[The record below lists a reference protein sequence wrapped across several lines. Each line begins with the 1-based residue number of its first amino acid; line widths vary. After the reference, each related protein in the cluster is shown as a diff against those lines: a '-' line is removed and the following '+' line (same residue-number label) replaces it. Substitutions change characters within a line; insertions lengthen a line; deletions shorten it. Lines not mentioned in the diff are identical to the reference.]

1 VPAAALGALLGLAVL
16 GALSPAAA
24 QSAPPRAA
32 ADTSGGTTGGTT
44 SAGTSGS
51 SVGTT
56 SGTVSGGTSVGTSTG
71 SVEGT
76 SAGIVGG
83 TGDPTDPTAPT
94 NLGLASAT
102 PTAVTLT
109 WDPSTDDVGVTGYEV
124 LFLTGDGFV
133 ELGEFPTNTATLT
146 GLRPHSGYDFT
157 VYAIDT
163 DGNHS
168 PTAPHVYVHT
178 ADVPATDCSV
188 GYHLVSRWPLGTGQ
202 GEGFQAEITVPNPG
216 TTPVSGWTLAFE
228 FTDQYFGGMTVTGM
242 WGGTYTETAEHLV
255 TVTPAA
261 YTSTIPAGGSVT
273 IGLMGTERST
283 NLAPPYFT
291 LNGTVCATAAD

>member
-1 VPAAALGALLGLAVL
+1 MAALGALPGLAVL

-24 QSAPPRAA
+24 QAGPPRAA
-32 ADTSGGTTGGTT
+32 ADTSGGT
-44 SAGTSGS
+44 SAGTS
-51 SVGTT
+51 
-56 SGTVSGGTSVGTSTG
+56 TG
-71 SVEGT
+71 NVEGT

-83 TGDPTDPTAPT
+83 TGDATDPTAPA

-102 PTAVTLT
+102 PTAITLT
-109 WDPSTDDVGVTGYEV
+109 WDPSTDDVGITGYEV

-133 ELGEFPTNTATLT
+133 ELGEFPTTTATLT

-178 ADVPATDCSV
+178 TDVPATDCSV
-188 GYHLVSRWPLGTGQ
+188 GYHLVGEWPLGTGQ

-228 FTDQYFGGMTVTGM
+228 FTDRSFGGMTVTGM
-242 WGGTYTETAEHLV
+242 WGGAYTETAEHLV
-255 TVTPAA
+255 TVTPAG

-291 LNGTVCATAAD
+291 LNGTICATVAD